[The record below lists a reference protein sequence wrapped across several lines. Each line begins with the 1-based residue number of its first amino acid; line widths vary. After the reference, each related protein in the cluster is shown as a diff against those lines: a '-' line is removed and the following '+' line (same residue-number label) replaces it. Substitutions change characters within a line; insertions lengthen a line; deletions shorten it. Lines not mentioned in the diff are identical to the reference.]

1 MQEEKLN
8 RRKLRERSAQE
19 TNVSCVSSDNQFDD
33 ESPIIDS

>member
-19 TNVSCVSSDNQFDD
+19 TNAVCVCSDNHFDD